1 MLILKRGM
9 KKTLDKYIAEHY
21 DEVRLYTN
29 YILTNYHS
37 YKNIRYSMLDADT
50 CINNAYLHV
59 LTIDTE
65 KTDENSVKSYLLNTI
80 KYQIIWDTSIS
91 HKQDDIKSVEYLAT
105 DVEDDDEVS
114 RKIEIENRFNNQR
127 AFVEIYR
134 NQITDILE
142 KAKFEAYFDKGFNT
156 ARSLAKHFNIPT
168 TSGHYIIKEIK
179 HKIRQIQYSYEAKDN

>member
-1 MLILKRGM
+1 M
-9 KKTLDKYIAEHY
+9 KKTLDKYISENY
-21 DEVRLYTN
+21 NEIRTYTN

-65 KTDENSVKSYLLNTI
+65 NTDENSVKSYLLNTI
-80 KYQIIWDTSIS
+80 KCQIIWDTSIS
-91 HKQDDIKSVEYLAT
+91 HKQDDIKSVEYQVT
-105 DVEDDDEVS
+105 DIEDDDEVT
-114 RKIEIENRFNNQR
+114 RKIEIENKFNNQR

-134 NQITDILE
+134 HQITDILD

-156 ARSLAKHFNIPT
+156 ARSLAKHFNIPV
-168 TSGHYIIKEIK
+168 TSAHYIIKEIK
-179 HKIRQIQYSYEAKDN
+179 HRIRQIQYSYENE

>member
-1 MLILKRGM
+1 M
-9 KKTLDKYIAEHY
+9 KKTLDKYISEHY

-37 YKNIRYSMLDADT
+37 YKGIKYSMLDADT

-80 KYQIIWDTSIS
+80 KFQIIWDTSLS
-91 HKQDDIKSVEYLAT
+91 HKQDDIKSQEFVAN
-105 DVEDDDEVS
+105 DIADDDEVA

-127 AFVEIYR
+127 AYIEIYR
-134 NQITDILE
+134 DQITDTLE
-142 KAKFEAYFDKGFNT
+142 KTKFEAYFDKGFNT

-168 TSGHYIIKEIK
+168 TSAHYIIKDIK
-179 HKIRQIQYSYEAKDN
+179 QKIRKIQYSYEN

>member
-1 MLILKRGM
+1 M

-142 KAKFEAYFDKGFNT
+142 KTKFEAYFDKGFNT

>member
-1 MLILKRGM
+1 M
-9 KKTLDKYIAEHY
+9 KQTLDKYIAENY
-21 DEVRLYTN
+21 AEIRLYTN

-65 KTDENSVKSYLLNTI
+65 KTDTNSVKSYLLNTI
-80 KYQIIWDTSIS
+80 KFQIIWDTSVS
-91 HKQDDIKSVEYLAT
+91 HKQDDIRSQEYIVT
-105 DVEDDDEVS
+105 DIEDEDEVS

-127 AFVEIYR
+127 SFVEIYR
-134 NQITDILE
+134 HKITDILD

-156 ARSLAKHFNIPT
+156 ARSLAKHFNIPV
-168 TSGHYIIKEIK
+168 TSAHYIIKDIK
-179 HKIRQIQYSYEAKDN
+179 QKIRQIQYSYENE

>member
-1 MLILKRGM
+1 M
-9 KKTLDKYIAEHY
+9 KQTLDKYISENY

-29 YILTNYHS
+29 YILTNYHK

-80 KYQIIWDTSIS
+80 KFQIIWETSLS
-91 HKQDDIKSVEYLAT
+91 HKQDDIKSQEYIAN
-105 DVEDDDEVS
+105 DQPDDDEVS
-114 RKIEIENRFNNQR
+114 RKIEIETKFNNQK
-127 AFVEIYR
+127 AYIQIYR
-134 NQITDILE
+134 DQITDILE

-156 ARSLAKHFNIPT
+156 ARSLAKHFEIPV
-168 TSGHYIIKEIK
+168 TSAHYIIKDIK
-179 HKIRQIQYSYEAKDN
+179 HKIRQIQYSYENKRNS

>member
-1 MLILKRGM
+1 MLISKRGM